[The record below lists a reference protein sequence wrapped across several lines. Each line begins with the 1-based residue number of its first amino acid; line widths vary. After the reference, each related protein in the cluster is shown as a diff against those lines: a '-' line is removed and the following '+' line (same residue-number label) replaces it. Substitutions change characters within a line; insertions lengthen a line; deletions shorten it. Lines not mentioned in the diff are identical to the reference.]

1 MAAAPL
7 ERVFVD
13 TATLYP
19 VSLADLVLRLAEF
32 GMFDLVWSDHLLWE
46 VERVLVEYKG
56 LPVER
61 AAYFCDCIRHAFP
74 SGRIPPEDYA
84 HLVTSRTGP
93 DPDDHVHSAAAVAGR
108 ATVVLSADK
117 TGYPGLDIAP
127 ARRRDPDAF
136 LVELLRRYPQDVIG
150 IVDSMGAALREPL
163 TRHQVLGRLS
173 AAGIPRFATRVAGL
187 E

>member
-1 MAAAPL
+1 MAPL

-56 LPVER
+56 LAVER
-61 AAYFCDCIRHAFP
+61 AVYFGDCIRRAFP
-74 SGRIPPEDYA
+74 AGRIAPEKYL
-84 HLVTSRTGP
+84 HLVASRAGP

-108 ATVVLSADK
+108 ATVVLSGDK
-117 TGYPGLDIAP
+117 TGYPRPDIVL

-150 IVDSMGAALREPL
+150 VVSAMGAALREPL
-163 TRHQVLGRLS
+163 TRTQVLDRFS
-173 AAGIPRFATRVAGL
+173 AAGIPRFATRAAGL

>member
-1 MAAAPL
+1 L

-19 VSLADLVLRLAEF
+19 VSLADLVLRSAEF
-32 GMFDLVWSDHLLWE
+32 GMFELVWSDHLLWE
-46 VERVLVEYKG
+46 IERVLVEYKG

-61 AAYFCDCIRHAFP
+61 AAYFCDCIRHTFP
-74 SGRIPPEDYA
+74 AGRIDPKDYL

-117 TGYPGLDIAP
+117 TGYPRLDIAP

-150 IVDSMGAALREPL
+150 IVDAMGAALREPL
-163 TRHQVLGRLS
+163 SRTQCLGRLS
-173 AAGIPRFATRVAGL
+173 TAGIPRFATRAAGL
-187 E
+187 D